1 MTLGGPW
8 KPTRPRE
15 TANGRGFP
23 QPLGK
28 RFAFPTAPT
37 AHDHSAHHRHATL
50 NTCVPSAILPA
61 PRPRWP
67 LFNRSCLAGFQ
78 RPVTLV
84 NGEGPIN
91 LLETAHPK
99 NNGKGNLIIGYNE
112 PERFYPPGVPDIGRT
127 GSHNLVVGPG
137 HGYTS
142 GAGIVVGSDTSR
154 VASTPAS
161 AGKTQ
166 LGIG

>member
-78 RPVTLV
+78 RPVTALGFV
-84 NGEGPIN
+84 DVGGPYTLTQEIIITGTPRIGAN
-91 LLETAHPK
+91 TSFDGALTAAVPEPGTMLL
-99 NNGKGNLIIGYNE
+99 
-112 PERFYPPGVPDIGRT
+112 
-127 GSHNLVVGPG
+127 
-137 HGYTS
+137 
-142 GAGIVVGSDTSR
+142 VGSGLAALWARRRRT
-154 VASTPAS
+154 
-161 AGKTQ
+161 
-166 LGIG
+166 